1 MACYDGFIGV
11 RNCGLESKI
20 YLDDYGLSL
29 FDLAKISDEKTNNGA
44 KLLESFIKIAWE
56 KVYSDVHING
66 YNFNK
71 ILSDI
76 SLTTYLNGSTTLVG
90 GIHDVNFTLG
100 KCCKIVS
107 FYVSSIFV
115 NIKTDGQI
123 KIDLIEGSNTTTLF
137 DGVTNGS
144 FELNLNRF
152 VANEFI
158 LRVDLTA
165 VGSATVYASNYENDT
180 CSCSCQFYKIDN
192 YGNGLDVD
200 LQVRCDKSKHLCKFT
215 DILAPAVIASIL
227 GQFWFKVHTTNRANE
242 HKIFKDVD
250 AISMMA
256 YYNSDYLAMVQS
268 DGKGVTKE
276 GQYQM
281 EISKIN
287 IPLPKCNCCLECE
300 DSIVYEISIP

>member
-90 GIHDVNFTLG
+90 GVHDVNFTLG

-137 DGVTNGS
+137 DGVTSGS

-165 VGSATVYASNYENDT
+165 VGSATALR
-180 CSCSCQFYKIDN
+180 I
-192 YGNGLDVD
+192 
-200 LQVRCDKSKHLCKFT
+200 
-215 DILAPAVIASIL
+215 
-227 GQFWFKVHTTNRANE
+227 
-242 HKIFKDVD
+242 
-250 AISMMA
+250 
-256 YYNSDYLAMVQS
+256 
-268 DGKGVTKE
+268 
-276 GQYQM
+276 
-281 EISKIN
+281 
-287 IPLPKCNCCLECE
+287 
-300 DSIVYEISIP
+300 

>member
-1 MACYDGFIGV
+1 M
-11 RNCGLESKI
+11 
-20 YLDDYGLSL
+20 
-29 FDLAKISDEKTNNGA
+29 
-44 KLLESFIKIAWE
+44 
-56 KVYSDVHING
+56 
-66 YNFNK
+66 
-71 ILSDI
+71 
-76 SLTTYLNGSTTLVG
+76 
-90 GIHDVNFTLG
+90 
-100 KCCKIVS
+100 
-107 FYVSSIFV
+107 
-115 NIKTDGQI
+115 
-123 KIDLIEGSNTTTLF
+123 
-137 DGVTNGS
+137 
-144 FELNLNRF
+144 
-152 VANEFI
+152 
-158 LRVDLTA
+158 TA
-165 VGSATVYASNYENDT
+165 VGSATLYASNYENDT

>member
-1 MACYDGFIGV
+1 V
-11 RNCGLESKI
+11 QQL
-20 YLDDYGLSL
+20 
-29 FDLAKISDEKTNNGA
+29 
-44 KLLESFIKIAWE
+44 
-56 KVYSDVHING
+56 
-66 YNFNK
+66 
-71 ILSDI
+71 
-76 SLTTYLNGSTTLVG
+76 
-90 GIHDVNFTLG
+90 
-100 KCCKIVS
+100 
-107 FYVSSIFV
+107 
-115 NIKTDGQI
+115 
-123 KIDLIEGSNTTTLF
+123 
-137 DGVTNGS
+137 
-144 FELNLNRF
+144 
-152 VANEFI
+152 
-158 LRVDLTA
+158 
-165 VGSATVYASNYENDT
+165 YASNYENDT
-180 CSCSCQFYKIDN
+180 CSCSCQFYKIDT

-287 IPLPKCNCCLECE
+287 IPLPKCTCCLECE
-300 DSIVYEISIP
+300 GSIVYEISIP